1 MIDFTKKKKTL
12 PGNFGVTGM
21 KLHQRDKN
29 EWGAKIKHIFR
40 SEDIPLNFIKRQY
53 LAHNISSN
61 EMYISFEF
69 IILEH
74 LSMKRNWDSANML
87 RKIIFHYIFM
97 SKFLGPSIR
106 CIALFFGPLIKLENL

>member
-1 MIDFTKKKKTL
+1 M
-12 PGNFGVTGM
+12 PGNFGVTGL
-21 KLHQRDKN
+21 KLRQMDKN
-29 EWGAKIKHIFR
+29 EWGAKIKHIFW

-87 RKIIFHYIFM
+87 RKIIFHYIFI
-97 SKFLGPSIR
+97 SKFLGPGLYVSR
-106 CIALFFGPLIKLENL
+106 GFLGH